1 MHRIKQYFHTAFRLL
16 ILGLLSSWTVVQRLI
31 KYILERI
38 IKKEEVKE
46 AKYVSIADNRSSPV
60 LSPTVQPET
69 KTIETQVQL
78 EKIEPVPIAD
88 NRSSPVLSPTVQPE
102 TKTIETQVQL
112 EKIEPVPIADN
123 RGSPVLS
130 PTVQP
135 ETKTIETQVQ
145 PEKIEPAPIA
155 DNRGSPVL
163 SPIVQPETKTIET
176 ESDTLALDA
185 TEAYCVK
192 CRQKRAIQGA
202 RKVTTPKGRRAIE
215 GTCSVCGTKL
225 FRFIARG
232 KENLSEEG

>member
-46 AKYVSIADNRSSPV
+46 AKYVSIADNRGSPV
-60 LSPTVQPET
+60 SSPTVQPET

-78 EKIEPVPIAD
+78 EKIEPV
-88 NRSSPVLSPTVQPE
+88 
-102 TKTIETQVQL
+102 
-112 EKIEPVPIADN
+112 
-123 RGSPVLS
+123 
-130 PTVQP
+130 
-135 ETKTIETQVQ
+135 
-145 PEKIEPAPIA
+145 PIA

-232 KENLSEEG
+232 KENLSEEE

>member
-46 AKYVSIADNRSSPV
+46 AKYVSIADNRGSPV
-60 LSPTVQPET
+60 S
-69 KTIETQVQL
+69 
-78 EKIEPVPIAD
+78 
-88 NRSSPVLSPTVQPE
+88 SPTVQPE

-232 KENLSEEG
+232 KENLSEEE

>member
-1 MHRIKQYFHTAFRLL
+1 MHRIKQYFRTAFRLL

-46 AKYVSIADNRSSPV
+46 AKYVSIADNR
-60 LSPTVQPET
+60 
-69 KTIETQVQL
+69 
-78 EKIEPVPIAD
+78 
-88 NRSSPVLSPTVQPE
+88 
-102 TKTIETQVQL
+102 
-112 EKIEPVPIADN
+112 
-123 RGSPVLS
+123 GSPVSS

-155 DNRGSPVL
+155 DNRGSPAL
-163 SPIVQPETKTIET
+163 SPTVQPETKTIET
-176 ESDTLALDA
+176 EGNTLALDA

-202 RKVTTPKGRRAIE
+202 RKVTTPKGRRAVE

>member
-1 MHRIKQYFHTAFRLL
+1 MHRIKQYFRTAFRLF
-16 ILGLLSSWTVVQRLI
+16 ILGLLSSWSVVQRLI
-31 KYILERI
+31 KYILDRI
-38 IKKEEVKE
+38 IKKEDVKE
-46 AKYVSIADNRSSPV
+46 AKYA
-60 LSPTVQPET
+60 
-69 KTIETQVQL
+69 
-78 EKIEPVPIAD
+78 
-88 NRSSPVLSPTVQPE
+88 
-102 TKTIETQVQL
+102 
-112 EKIEPVPIADN
+112 PIADN

-135 ETKTIETQVQ
+135 ETQTIEPQVQ

-163 SPIVQPETKTIET
+163 SPTVQAETQIIEPYVQPEKIEPAPIADNRGLPVLSPTVQPETKTIET
-176 ESDTLALDA
+176 EGNTLALDA

-202 RKVTTPKGRRAIE
+202 RKVTTPKGRRAVE

>member
-1 MHRIKQYFHTAFRLL
+1 
-16 ILGLLSSWTVVQRLI
+16 LI
-31 KYILERI
+31 KYILDRI
-38 IKKEEVKE
+38 IKKEDVKE
-46 AKYVSIADNRSSPV
+46 AKYAPIADNRGSPV

-69 KTIETQVQL
+69 QTIEPQVQP
-78 EKIEPVPIAD
+78 EKIEPA
-88 NRSSPVLSPTVQPE
+88 
-102 TKTIETQVQL
+102 
-112 EKIEPVPIADN
+112 PIADN

-135 ETKTIETQVQ
+135 ETKTIET
-145 PEKIEPAPIA
+145 EG
-155 DNRGSPVL
+155 N
-163 SPIVQPETKTIET
+163 
-176 ESDTLALDA
+176 TLALDA

-202 RKVTTPKGRRAIE
+202 RKVTTPKGRRAVE